1 MKQLGPFGKMV
12 GASQSFDNK
21 QHQEIVNHLK
31 NYARSHPCE
40 PLVIIGHSYGGD
52 TAMDVAAELG
62 DLPCSCIFV
71 VTLDPVSHFDP
82 DTWLGSSPKTGNIDE
97 WTNVYQPTGI
107 EDVIFDIPVVGWLL
121 GGIWSGLGVPARNN
135 NMVASGGGQWNYES
149 DADLNIP
156 AIDPDG
162 RTIDHHGVDQMM
174 NVPFVDENGTLT
186 TVRQHVNEL
195 SKRNCCE

>member
-156 AIDPDG
+156 AINPDG
-162 RTIDHHGVDQMM
+162 RTIDHHGVGHMM
-174 NVPFVDENGTLT
+174 NVPFVDEKGTLT
-186 TVRQHVNEL
+186 TVRNHVNKL